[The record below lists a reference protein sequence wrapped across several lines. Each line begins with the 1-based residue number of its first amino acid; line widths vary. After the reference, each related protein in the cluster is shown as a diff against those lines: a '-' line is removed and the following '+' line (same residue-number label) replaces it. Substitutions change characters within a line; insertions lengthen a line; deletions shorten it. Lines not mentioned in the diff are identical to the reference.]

1 MKTNQDN
8 FKFWVMFESGLPSR
22 FPIKDLR
29 GNPSAFSRG
38 APLNS
43 AQVIFDC
50 FEMVVFDCFAGKKW
64 IYQNSPPPAVH
75 SITNMKS

>member
-8 FKFWVMFESGLPSR
+8 FKFWVMFESAAS
-22 FPIKDLR
+22 PIKDLR
-29 GNPSAFSRG
+29 GNPSAHSLRG
-38 APLNS
+38 VPLNS
-43 AQVIFDC
+43 AAVFDC